1 MALDVKIDLKDR
13 RILYELCLNA
23 RASSSFIAK
32 KVGLSSQLVDYR
44 MKRLEKLDVIQGYYS
59 CIDISKVGYSI
70 FKIYIRLQNLSKE
83 EEEKMINDLSQSP
96 QITWV
101 AQCDGAWDLYLV
113 VWAKNVFSFN
123 ETFKEINNKYSYYFS
138 KKSIIA
144 NTTISQ
150 FTRKHLAPEIKMRDY
165 SKLDWLGEISEVEL
179 DKVDYQILL
188 TISLNARFSEVEIA
202 KRIGSSLK
210 TVRYRLK
217 KLITQKIIFAYR
229 PFLNGDL
236 LGYKNY
242 KVFLSIQ
249 SLTPE
254 REKKLIS
261 YLNTHPYVIEVIHC
275 IGNWEIELEIETPSI
290 ESKQDLIRDLRDK
303 FTDVIREIQTMLIY
317 KSSKYDYLPSGLKE
331 IQEKLKD

>member
-123 ETFKEINNKYSYYFS
+123 EKNFNVIFFINHFFV
-138 KKSIIA
+138 SI
-144 NTTISQ
+144 S
-150 FTRKHLAPEIKMRDY
+150 
-165 SKLDWLGEISEVEL
+165 
-179 DKVDYQILL
+179 
-188 TISLNARFSEVEIA
+188 
-202 KRIGSSLK
+202 
-210 TVRYRLK
+210 
-217 KLITQKIIFAYR
+217 
-229 PFLNGDL
+229 
-236 LGYKNY
+236 
-242 KVFLSIQ
+242 
-249 SLTPE
+249 
-254 REKKLIS
+254 
-261 YLNTHPYVIEVIHC
+261 
-275 IGNWEIELEIETPSI
+275 
-290 ESKQDLIRDLRDK
+290 
-303 FTDVIREIQTMLIY
+303 
-317 KSSKYDYLPSGLKE
+317 
-331 IQEKLKD
+331 